1 MGGKASKDQSHNKKK
16 EAPNITDHDR
26 AVLMLKVVRDSMS
39 KHRKK
44 LDDEVIK
51 LTKSALELSRNN
63 KRDRA
68 KMLLKLKNVKLT
80 AAKQLEDKLFNVKVM
95 IDKLDEAA
103 SMKNMF
109 EALEEGKKQLELL
122 NNEITAED
130 MSILMEETEEAI
142 QMQNDIQN
150 ALAGPLT
157 NSINDTNGKNT
168 YSDDEIERQLALL
181 DTDDVNHYENQNIN
195 TPKEPVFPSVPT
207 STIGSVN
214 NSNTSKTFPSVP
226 TNSIDMNQNSKK
238 SSKERQAVTS

>member
-1 MGGKASKDQSHNKKK
+1 MAGKASTEQSSNKKK
-16 EAPNITDHDR
+16 EAPKITDHDR

-157 NSINDTNGKNT
+157 KLLWKSQVGNSNSRNNA
-168 YSDDEIERQLALL
+168 IETA
-181 DTDDVNHYENQNIN
+181 
-195 TPKEPVFPSVPT
+195 PVFV
-207 STIGSVN
+207 
-214 NSNTSKTFPSVP
+214 SNGQ
-226 TNSIDMNQNSKK
+226 I
-238 SSKERQAVTS
+238 